1 MKIRIKT
8 SLVKINI
15 KDSPTIGSDNYT
27 KRTVPDFT
35 VRIESAITQAI
46 KLHKEVLNK
55 DNI

>member
-15 KDSPTIGSDNYT
+15 EDNPTIGSDNYT
-27 KRTVPDFT
+27 KRTVPDFKEC
-35 VRIESAITQAI
+35 VECAISQAI

-55 DNI
+55 DKI